1 MRSAKRQKPRGR
13 LDPSVLPGTHHTRVF
28 IGGSYVETEMP
39 VLRYFADVVKQNGYE
54 PIVADEYVMPPVAL
68 HDITM
73 YLLHSCRLA
82 IFEASNPSG
91 ALMELERTADFGT
104 HCLVLFREQ
113 EGYWSQSAMLASLVT
128 QHAGRILLCSYV
140 RPKSMRP
147 IIGKWLATMKKELRK
162 AGYAK

>member
-1 MRSAKRQKPRGR
+1 MRSNTQKLAGQ
-13 LDPSVLPGTHHTRVF
+13 LDPSMLPGTHHTRVF
-28 IGGSYVETEMP
+28 IGGSYVETETP
-39 VLRYFADVVKQNGYE
+39 VLQYFGEVVKARGFE
-54 PIVADEYVMPPVAL
+54 PIVADQYAMSPIAL

-91 ALMELERTADFGT
+91 ALMELERTADYGT

-113 EGYWSQSAMLASLVT
+113 EGYWSQSAMLTSLVT
-128 QHAGRILLCSYV
+128 QHAARIELCSYV
-140 RPKSMRP
+140 RPKSMKP
-147 IIGKWLATMKKELRK
+147 IITRWLSKMKSELRK